1 MSKKFTEAIYMP
13 LTNQVATSSDLAQ
26 MISLRMGDS
35 TGIDIPFTIEF
46 EGNPPILSINP
57 VNQYP
62 SEATIFFSFIGDLQ
76 DIHGNSIEI
85 NLQGTFTIS
94 DYIPPSVDSY
104 VLSIDNSYVDIC
116 VSRMLKR

>member
-1 MSKKFTEAIYMP
+1 
-13 LTNQVATSSDLAQ
+13 
-26 MISLRMGDS
+26 MGDS
-35 TGIDIPFTIEF
+35 TGIDIPFTIEL

-104 VLSIDNSYVDIC
+104 VLSFDNSYVDLFFNDEIYVNNDATGIINANDVIIFIESNGSNVDMFC
-116 VSRMLKR
+116 Y